1 MKLLATYSR
10 INLVVTIVIFLV
22 SGIAYYL
29 LLSFILVMQIDDDL
43 KIEEEEITTYVIKHD
58 RLPEIMSVNDQL
70 ISFLPESGT
79 FNKRYF
85 STENIVTNKEKED
98 YRQLAF
104 GITAAGQHY
113 KVSVSK
119 SLEDTDALIHSI
131 LLITFLTILAILIA
145 SFIINRLVLKRIWQ
159 PFYNTLELV
168 KSFKLGETE
177 KFQLP
182 ENKVEE
188 FGLMNNT
195 IVKLIKQAQLDYLS
209 LKTFS
214 ENASH
219 EIQTPLA
226 VIRSKLDILVQ
237 DDDLTEQ
244 QSKSLLG
251 VYAAV
256 EKLTRLNHSLLLLTK
271 IENNQFAEKRSI
283 NIKQQLEEKVAE
295 FHELW
300 QSQQIMVHCNF
311 GEKKI
316 LMNEELLEILLNNL
330 LSNATK
336 YNHENG
342 NIGIDLTSD
351 KLVVSNTSD
360 QPPLDQQQIFKRFY
374 KVSNDQ
380 HQNGLGLSIIRQ
392 ICDDTGFTVNYSF
405 KNASHFFT
413 IKW

>member
-283 NIKQQLEEKVAE
+283 NIKQQLEEKLAE

>member
-58 RLPEIMSVNDQL
+58 RLPEIMAVNDQL

-145 SFIINRLVLKRIWQ
+145 SFIINRLVLTRIWQ

-188 FGLMNNT
+188 FGLMNYT

-237 DDDLTEQ
+237 DEDLTEQ

-271 IENNQFAEKRSI
+271 IENNQFAAKRSI
-283 NIKQQLEEKVAE
+283 NIKQHLEEKVAE

-311 GEKKI
+311 GEKEI

-342 NIGIDLTSD
+342 NIRIDLNSD

-374 KVSNDQ
+374 KVSNNQ

-392 ICDDTGFTVNYSF
+392 ICYDTGFTVNYSF
-405 KNASHFFT
+405 NNASHYFT
-413 IKW
+413 INW